1 MSLFKFGDFEAEV
14 DFTDVDFLTD
24 LEYAQEKLSEDAAKV
39 PKTGKTAELF
49 RAQCQ
54 CYFNF
59 FDYLFGEGTH
69 EAMFQGRTS
78 YKLCI
83 EAGEKLSECENTQTE
98 EFFEKYDRYNV
109 QEHGNRQQRRY
120 YNKQQGKK
128 KKQHYKG

>member
-1 MSLFKFGDFEAEV
+1 MNVTYEYYKDSFG
-14 DFTDVDFLTD
+14 
-24 LEYAQEKLSEDAAKV
+24 
-39 PKTGKTAELF
+39 G
-49 RAQCQ
+49 
-54 CYFNF
+54 
-59 FDYLFGEGTH
+59 
-69 EAMFQGRTS
+69 

>member
-1 MSLFKFGDFEAEV
+1 MSLFKFGDFETEV
-14 DFTDVDFLTD
+14 DFTDADFLTD

-83 EAGEKLSECENTQTE
+83 EAGEKLS
-98 EFFEKYDRYNV
+98 
-109 QEHGNRQQRRY
+109 
-120 YNKQQGKK
+120 
-128 KKQHYKG
+128 